1 MEECDENGN
10 VTAGTKVVTASNDK
24 SGLITFDE
32 LTYKDAGTHYYKIS
46 EAASENP
53 EANIV
58 YDNAAYIVKV
68 DVTKDDTAAAL
79 TATASEYKKL
89 VTGADGQTTTE
100 NVESVVFNNG
110 IKVSTSFTGQKY
122 VDGELES
129 TAGAFSFTLTR
140 TDDTYA
146 NALTGEDAYS
156 ETVSNDAAGNITF
169 TEINYDTPGD
179 YYYTISENVPE
190 QQEAN
195 MYYDEAVYRAKV
207 TVSKDGQ
214 VTVEKSVVPYDG
226 YEGDDENTFEPVEDD
241 EFLIFNNYH
250 FMTMSMDYAL
260 ATITGTYSY
269 TVKEINEQGENNVS
283 DIEYD
288 PSVYTVTVNVDENM
302 DTSITYIKNGT
313 NVDNSFES
321 VDGISFENKMSVTA
335 AAIDPAVKKV
345 LNNAELQPGE
355 FTFQLFDENNNLID
369 TKKNTDNG
377 SVLFDSIIFDEVGDY
392 NYTIK
397 ELIPSDPG

>member
-1 MEECDENGN
+1 MW
-10 VTAGTKVVTASNDK
+10 S
-24 SGLITFDE
+24 
-32 LTYKDAGTHYYKIS
+32 
-46 EAASENP
+46 
-53 EANIV
+53 
-58 YDNAAYIVKV
+58 
-68 DVTKDDTAAAL
+68 
-79 TATASEYKKL
+79 
-89 VTGADGQTTTE
+89 
-100 NVESVVFNNG
+100 
-110 IKVSTSFTGQKY
+110 Y
-122 VDGELES
+122 V
-129 TAGAFSFTLTR
+129 
-140 TDDTYA
+140 
-146 NALTGEDAYS
+146 
-156 ETVSNDAAGNITF
+156 
-169 TEINYDTPGD
+169 
-179 YYYTISENVPE
+179 
-190 QQEAN
+190 
-195 MYYDEAVYRAKV
+195 
-207 TVSKDGQ
+207 
-214 VTVEKSVVPYDG
+214 G
-226 YEGDDENTFEPVEDD
+226 YEGDDGNTFEPVEDD

-250 FMTMSMDYAL
+250 FMTKSMDYAL

-302 DTSITYIKNGT
+302 DTSITYIKHGT
-313 NVDNSFES
+313 NVNNSSES

-397 ELIPSDPG
+397 ELIPSDPGQITYDDREIKVNVNVTKDDTTGNLEAAITYLEIMHRQKSRHL

>member
-1 MEECDENGN
+1 
-10 VTAGTKVVTASNDK
+10 
-24 SGLITFDE
+24 
-32 LTYKDAGTHYYKIS
+32 
-46 EAASENP
+46 
-53 EANIV
+53 
-58 YDNAAYIVKV
+58 
-68 DVTKDDTAAAL
+68 
-79 TATASEYKKL
+79 
-89 VTGADGQTTTE
+89 
-100 NVESVVFNNG
+100 
-110 IKVSTSFTGQKY
+110 
-122 VDGELES
+122 
-129 TAGAFSFTLTR
+129 
-140 TDDTYA
+140 
-146 NALTGEDAYS
+146 
-156 ETVSNDAAGNITF
+156 
-169 TEINYDTPGD
+169 
-179 YYYTISENVPE
+179 
-190 QQEAN
+190 
-195 MYYDEAVYRAKV
+195 
-207 TVSKDGQ
+207 
-214 VTVEKSVVPYDG
+214 
-226 YEGDDENTFEPVEDD
+226 
-241 EFLIFNNYH
+241 
-250 FMTMSMDYAL
+250 MTMSMDYAL

-313 NVDNSFES
+313 NVDNSSES

-397 ELIPSDPG
+397 ELIQMVI

>member
-1 MEECDENGN
+1 MLD
-10 VTAGTKVVTASNDK
+10 TKVM
-24 SGLITFDE
+24 
-32 LTYKDAGTHYYKIS
+32 
-46 EAASENP
+46 
-53 EANIV
+53 
-58 YDNAAYIVKV
+58 
-68 DVTKDDTAAAL
+68 
-79 TATASEYKKL
+79 
-89 VTGADGQTTTE
+89 
-100 NVESVVFNNG
+100 
-110 IKVSTSFTGQKY
+110 
-122 VDGELES
+122 LE
-129 TAGAFSFTLTR
+129 
-140 TDDTYA
+140 
-146 NALTGEDAYS
+146 
-156 ETVSNDAAGNITF
+156 I
-169 TEINYDTPGD
+169 
-179 YYYTISENVPE
+179 
-190 QQEAN
+190 Q
-195 MYYDEAVYRAKV
+195 
-207 TVSKDGQ
+207 
-214 VTVEKSVVPYDG
+214 
-226 YEGDDENTFEPVEDD
+226 FEPVEDD

-302 DTSITYIKNGT
+302 DMSITCIKNGT
-313 NVDNSFES
+313 NVDNSSES

-397 ELIPSDPG
+397 ELIQMVI

>member
-1 MEECDENGN
+1 MW
-10 VTAGTKVVTASNDK
+10 S
-24 SGLITFDE
+24 
-32 LTYKDAGTHYYKIS
+32 
-46 EAASENP
+46 
-53 EANIV
+53 
-58 YDNAAYIVKV
+58 
-68 DVTKDDTAAAL
+68 
-79 TATASEYKKL
+79 
-89 VTGADGQTTTE
+89 
-100 NVESVVFNNG
+100 
-110 IKVSTSFTGQKY
+110 Y
-122 VDGELES
+122 V
-129 TAGAFSFTLTR
+129 
-140 TDDTYA
+140 
-146 NALTGEDAYS
+146 
-156 ETVSNDAAGNITF
+156 
-169 TEINYDTPGD
+169 
-179 YYYTISENVPE
+179 
-190 QQEAN
+190 
-195 MYYDEAVYRAKV
+195 
-207 TVSKDGQ
+207 
-214 VTVEKSVVPYDG
+214 G
-226 YEGDDENTFEPVEDD
+226 YEGDVGNTFEPVEDD

-302 DTSITYIKNGT
+302 DMSITYIKNGT
-313 NVDNSFES
+313 NVDNSSES

-377 SVLFDSIIFDEVGDY
+377 SVLFDSIIFDEVEDY

-397 ELIPSDPG
+397 ELIQMVI